1 MRELPLSEIARQD
14 GIGARA
20 YRLPASIAAVF
31 TLMAVTSPARAI
43 AQTVPTSTPAAAS
56 SSTPSVPSDPC
67 SSLMSIV
74 NRPSFGTGVCTVRTD
89 HVELE
94 NGYTNLVTVGGANT
108 ISYPQSLLRIGTFDP
123 HLDFEIGPVTENHS
137 SSLGL
142 SVDGMSDLG
151 FGAKYELGYS
161 SRALWGINASF
172 TVPTGSPAFGSGNAT
187 FTGNFNWGYTL
198 NSELSLSGT
207 LGFNA
212 ASAYNAGG
220 VPQSYFAFTP
230 TIALTA
236 ALPGGPSQIS
246 AEYAYFSS
254 AGPNVGSKS
263 FVDVFYQRDFGQHV
277 QIDVEYGFQPSF
289 IPGQRQHYAGAGI
302 SFMN

>member
-1 MRELPLSEIARQD
+1 MMLAIAASLML
-14 GIGARA
+14 ISLATA
-20 YRLPASIAAVF
+20 SPSPEPPAS
-31 TLMAVTSPARAI
+31 
-43 AQTVPTSTPAAAS
+43 PTPVASATPAVA
-56 SSTPSVPSDPC
+56 DPC
-67 SSLMSIV
+67 SSLISIV
-74 NRPSFGTGVCTVRTD
+74 NRPSFGTGVCTVRTN
-89 HVELE
+89 HVDLE
-94 NGYTNLVTVGGANT
+94 NGYTNLVTVGGANV

-123 HLDFEIGPVTENHS
+123 HLDFEVGPVTENHS
-137 SSLGL
+137 SAAGVPLN
-142 SVDGMSDLG
+142 GMSDLG

-161 SRALWGINASF
+161 ARALWGINADV
-172 TVPTGSPAFGSGNAT
+172 TVPTGSAAFGGGNAQ

-198 NSELSLSGT
+198 NSEFSLSGT

-212 ASAYNAGG
+212 LSAYNSGG

-230 TIALTA
+230 TLAVTA

-254 AGPNVGSKS
+254 AGPNLGSKS
-263 FVDVFYQRDFGQHV
+263 FIDVFYQRDLGSNV

-289 IPGQRQHYAGAGI
+289 IPGMRQHYVGAGI

>member
-1 MRELPLSEIARQD
+1 MNQIVCPGQKRI
-14 GIGARA
+14 RA
-20 YRLPASIAAVF
+20 YRLPASIVAVLALI
-31 TLMAVTSPARAI
+31 TLISAPRAV
-43 AQTVPTSTPAAAS
+43 AQTAPNSTPTPATSSAPAA
-56 SSTPSVPSDPC
+56 PSDPC
-67 SSLMSIV
+67 SSLIAIV
-74 NRPSFGTGVCTVRTD
+74 NRPSFGTGVCTVRPD
-89 HVELE
+89 HVDLE

-108 ISYPQSLLRIGTFDP
+108 ISYPQSLLRVGTFDP
-123 HLDFEIGPVTENHS
+123 HLDFEVGPITENRS

-142 SVDGMSDLG
+142 PVDGMSDLG

-161 SRALWGINASF
+161 SRALWGVNASF
-172 TVPTGSPAFGSGNAT
+172 TVPTGSSAFGGGNAT

-198 NSELSLSGT
+198 NSEFSASGT

-212 ASAYNAGG
+212 LSAYNAGG

-254 AGPNVGSKS
+254 AGPNLGSKS
-263 FVDVFYQRDFGQHV
+263 FVDIFYQRDFGQHV
-277 QIDVEYGFQPSF
+277 QIDIEYGFQPSF
-289 IPGQRQHYAGAGI
+289 IPGQRQHYVGAGI

>member
-1 MRELPLSEIARQD
+1 M
-14 GIGARA
+14 
-20 YRLPASIAAVF
+20 PASIGAV
-31 TLMAVTSPARAI
+31 LALIALISAPRAV
-43 AQTVPTSTPAAAS
+43 AQTAPNSTPTPATSSAPAA
-56 SSTPSVPSDPC
+56 PSDPC
-67 SSLMSIV
+67 SSLMAIV
-74 NRPSFGTGVCTVRTD
+74 NRPSFGTGVCTVRPD
-89 HVELE
+89 HVDLE

-123 HLDFEIGPVTENHS
+123 HLDFEVGPVTENHS

-142 SVDGMSDLG
+142 PVDGMSDLG

-161 SRALWGINASF
+161 SRALWGVNASF
-172 TVPTGSPAFGSGNAT
+172 TVPTGSPAFGGGNAT

-198 NSELSLSGT
+198 NSEFSASGT

-212 ASAYNAGG
+212 LSAYNAGG

-254 AGPNVGSKS
+254 AGPNLGSKS

-277 QIDVEYGFQPSF
+277 QIDIEYGFQPSF